1 MNNTISKN
9 MARNFVAYLT
19 TRSQIALVGSIL
31 GFGFI
36 GANSAQAVTLGAAA
50 DFAVLG
56 GTAAVVNTG
65 LSVITGDLGYGTAVT
80 GFPPGTVNG
89 AIRTGADLTAAR
101 IAAQAAQA
109 AYTALANLPLG
120 QNLTYAE
127 LASLS
132 PNQNLTGL
140 DLARTLNAGVYF
152 FGTTAALTGNLSLD
166 AQNISN
172 ARFVFQIGTALNT
185 AAISSVSL
193 FNGADARNVF
203 FLVGTSATL
212 GAGTQFTGNIIA
224 LADISIGANSQV
236 NGNIS
241 ATDITIG
248 ADSRV
253 NGNTIARGDITIGAS
268 NRVNGNTIASG
279 ALTIGASNQVTGDIS
294 AGGALTIGASSR
306 VTGNT
311 SAGGALTIGAS
322 NQVTGDI
329 RAGGALT
336 IGADNQVTG
345 NTSAGGALT
354 IGASSRVN
362 GNTIARGD
370 ISIGASNQVTGNTI
384 ARDITYGAD
393 SRVNGNII
401 ASGDITIGAR
411 SNIECGSVLA
421 GGAVTLDSNR
431 ITTCGRDPAE
441 PIPESVTL
449 ARRGIAQPV
458 PEPLTIVG
466 TLIGATAAFH
476 MRKKLKPASKVE
488 LNQLC

>member
-1 MNNTISKN
+1 MLMNNTISKN

-140 DLARTLNAGVYF
+140 DLARTLNAGVYLF
-152 FGTTAALTGNLSLD
+152 DTTAALTGNLSLD

-268 NRVNGNTIASG
+268 NRVNGNTIAS
-279 ALTIGASNQVTGDIS
+279 
-294 AGGALTIGASSR
+294 
-306 VTGNT
+306 
-311 SAGGALTIGAS
+311 GALTIGAS